1 MSTYVLPKLETG
13 FYEAGFC
20 KTGFLTI
27 ILRQCSN
34 TLGRLWRSLHDL
46 DTVKTP
52 ISRHHYPF
60 PDPLKRLKILRTA
73 AISLIRQRPDII
85 QAETIAAIATAIVP
99 EQGSVGIVRLSG
111 DRAIAIAQALFYAP
125 GNQPWDSHRILY
137 GYVQATDSST
147 PVDEALLLLMKSPRS
162 YTREDVV
169 EFHCHG
175 GIMAVQQVLQLC
187 LQQGARLAQP
197 GEFTLRAFLNGRL
210 DLTQAESVA
219 DLVGAQSPQAAQNA
233 LMGIRGKLAGAIRD
247 LRSQCL
253 DVLAEVEARVD
264 FADDLPPID
273 EAAVRSQLSTI
284 HTRIT
289 QILSTARQGE
299 LLRAGLKIAI
309 IGQPNVGKS
318 SLLNAWSQSD
328 RAIVTHL
335 PGTTRDVVE
344 SQLIVGGI
352 PIQVLDTAGIRESA
366 DTVEK
371 IGIERS
377 RTAAQSADLILL
389 TLDATTGWT
398 PTEDALLKQIQ
409 HKPHILVLNKIDLLK
424 PTARSHS
431 PSPIPHLPHT
441 PIVHTAAAKNLGID
455 DLESAILTCA
465 HSGNL
470 TAANTDIAINQR
482 QAAALLRAETALTEV
497 EATIDNELP
506 LDFWTIDLRAAIH
519 ALGEVTGEE
528 MTESMLDEI
537 FSRFCIGK

>member
-1 MSTYVLPKLETG
+1 MTSQ
-13 FYEAGFC
+13 
-20 KTGFLTI
+20 I
-27 ILRQCSN
+27 
-34 TLGRLWRSLHDL
+34 H
-46 DTVKTP
+46 
-52 ISRHHYPF
+52 
-60 PDPLKRLKILRTA
+60 
-73 AISLIRQRPDII
+73 

-99 EQGSVGIVRLSG
+99 QQGSVGIVRLSG
-111 DRAIAIAQALFYAP
+111 ASAIAIAQQLFHAP
-125 GNQPWDSHRILY
+125 GNQIWESHRILY
-137 GYVQATDSST
+137 GYVQPLDSQRV
-147 PVDEALLLLMKSPRS
+147 VDEALLLLMKSPRS

-187 LQQGARLAQP
+187 LEQGARLAQP

-210 DLTQAESVA
+210 DLTQAEGIA
-219 DLVGAQSPQAAQNA
+219 DLVGARSPQAAQTA
-233 LMGIRGKLAGAIRD
+233 LMGIRGKLAGAIRQ

-253 DVLAEVEARVD
+253 DVLAEIEARVD

-273 EAAVRSQLSTI
+273 EDKVKEQIQAIRQQVV
-284 HTRIT
+284 
-289 QILSTARQGE
+289 QILATARQGE
-299 LLRAGLKIAI
+299 LLRAGLKVAI

-328 RAIVTHL
+328 RAIVTSL

-352 PIQVLDTAGIRESA
+352 PIQVLDTAGIRDST

-377 RTAAQSADLILL
+377 LAAAQAADLVLL

-398 PTEDALLKQIQ
+398 PTEDHLYGQIK
-409 HKPHILVLNKIDLLK
+409 HKPHIVVINKVDLIDNGLIDNELIDNELIDNRLTNNRLIDNK
-424 PTARSHS
+424 DLSA
-431 PSPIPHLPHT
+431 LPAF
-441 PIVHTAAAKNLGID
+441 PLAAAIVYTAAAKKLGILK
-455 DLESAILTCA
+455 LEAAILTA
-465 HSGNL
+465 ANTGSL

-482 QAAALLRAETALTEV
+482 QAAALVQAQTALAQV
-497 EATIDNELP
+497 EATIVDQLP
-506 LDFWTIDLRAAIH
+506 LDFWTIDLRSAIR